1 MRKRGM
7 VENSGENEI
16 GAIALVTY
24 SALVTYR
31 ALFW

>member
-24 SALVTYR
+24 SAFDNDR